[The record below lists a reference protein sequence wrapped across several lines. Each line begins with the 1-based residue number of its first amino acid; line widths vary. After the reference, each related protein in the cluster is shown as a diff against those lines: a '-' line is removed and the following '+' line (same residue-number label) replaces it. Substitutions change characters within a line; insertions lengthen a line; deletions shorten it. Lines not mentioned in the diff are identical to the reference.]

1 MKVPKLIKISTKA
14 KITLSLLS
22 TTPLLFTNPA
32 HALNISEF
40 FDDIIG
46 EVEGY
51 ASTFLEKA
59 EGEITAKW
67 EGIKEDAK
75 SAINSSV
82 GDMGMPNSI
91 KASEQLK
98 KEIGDKQTI
107 AQKATRAEELERAL
121 NRQSVEAIIGEE
133 GQKFTFDSIEDTEEV
148 ATKSK
153 ESAEKTNSLA
163 EAAQSARSSQDVL
176 KAISAQQA
184 ALSEQNS
191 QIAWLL
197 SKQRSDNLKNQ
208 MAQAQGNLMLGQIAE
223 NQAAEDRGKK
233 VQRNAN
239 TATIA
244 EMATML
250 QLDVSSKYK

>member
-1 MKVPKLIKISTKA
+1 MKIPKLPKISKKA
-14 KITLSLLS
+14 KISLCVLCG
-22 TTPLLFTNPA
+22 TPLLFTNPA
-32 HALNISEF
+32 HALNIEDF

-51 ASTFLEKA
+51 ATTFLKTA
-59 EGEITAKW
+59 EEEIAAKW
-67 EGIKEDAK
+67 KGIQADAK
-75 SAINSSV
+75 SAINNSV

-91 KASEQLK
+91 KASEEIK

-121 NRQSVEAIIGEE
+121 NRQSVQAIIGEE
-133 GQKFTFDSIEDTEEV
+133 GQKITKDSIEDTEEV

-153 ESAEKTNSLA
+153 ESAQKTDSLA
-163 EAAQSARSSQDVL
+163 QATQNAKSSQDVL

-223 NQAAEDRGKK
+223 NQAIEQRGKQ

-250 QLDVSSKYK
+250 QLDVSSKYE

>member
-1 MKVPKLIKISTKA
+1 MKIPKLPKISK
-14 KITLSLLS
+14 KIKVSLCLVCI
-22 TTPLLFTNPA
+22 TPLLFSNPA
-32 HALNISEF
+32 HALNISDF

-51 ASTFLEKA
+51 ANTFKSQIE
-59 EGEITAKW
+59 EEITAKW
-67 EGIKEDAK
+67 EGIKEDAQ
-75 SAINSSV
+75 SAIDNSV
-82 GDMGMPNSI
+82 GEMGMPNSI
-91 KASEQLK
+91 KASEQFK
-98 KEIGDKQTI
+98 EEIGDKQTI

-133 GQKFTFDSIEDTEEV
+133 GQKFTFDSIKDTEEV
-148 ATKSK
+148 AIKSK
-153 ESAEKTNSLA
+153 ESAEKTVSLA
-163 EAAQSARSSQDVL
+163 EKAQSARSSQDVL

-223 NQAAEDRGKK
+223 NQAAEARGKD
-233 VQRNAN
+233 VQRSAN

-250 QLDVSSKYK
+250 QLDVSSKYD

>member
-1 MKVPKLIKISTKA
+1 MRISKLTKISKSA
-14 KITLSLLS
+14 KITLCLIC
-22 TTPLLFTNPA
+22 TTPLLFTNSA
-32 HALNISEF
+32 HALNIREF
-40 FDDIIG
+40 FDDIRS

-59 EGEITAKW
+59 EGEITAQW

-82 GDMGMPNSI
+82 GDMGFPNSI
-91 KASEQLK
+91 KASEELK
-98 KEIGDKQTI
+98 EEIGDKQTLV
-107 AQKATRAEELERAL
+107 QKAIRAEELERAL
-121 NRQSVEAIIGEE
+121 NRQSIEAVIGEE
-133 GQKFTFDSIEDTEEV
+133 GQTLTKNSIEDTQEV
-148 ATKSK
+148 AIKSF
-153 ESAEKTNSLA
+153 ESAQKTDSLA
-163 EAAQSARSSQDVL
+163 QTAQGARSSQDVL
-176 KAISAQQA
+176 KSISAQQA

-191 QIAWLL
+191 QITWLL

-208 MAQAQGNLMLGQIAE
+208 LTQAQGNLMLGQIAE
-223 NQAAEDRGKK
+223 NQASVARGKQ

-250 QLDVSSKYK
+250 QLDVSSKYE

>member
-1 MKVPKLIKISTKA
+1 MCSIC
-14 KITLSLLS
+14 
-22 TTPLLFTNPA
+22 TTPLLFTNSA
-32 HALNISEF
+32 YALNIREF

-51 ASTFLEKA
+51 ANTFFNQA
-59 EGEITAKW
+59 EEEINASW

-82 GDMGMPNSI
+82 GDMNLPNSI
-91 KASEQLK
+91 KAVEELK
-98 KEIGDKQTI
+98 DKIGDKQTI
-107 AQKATRAEELERAL
+107 AQKAIRAEELERAL
-121 NRQSVEAIIGEE
+121 NRQSIEALIGEE
-133 GQKFTFDSIEDTEEV
+133 GQTLTKNSIEDTQEV
-148 ATKSK
+148 AKKSF
-153 ESAEKTNSLA
+153 ESAQKTGSLA
-163 EAAQSARSSQDVL
+163 QTAKDARSSQDVL
-176 KAISAQQA
+176 KSISAQQA

-191 QIAWLL
+191 QITWLL

-208 MAQAQGNLMLGQIAE
+208 LTQAQGNLMLGQIAE
-223 NQAAEDRGKK
+223 NQASVARGKQ

-250 QLDVSSKYK
+250 QLDVSSKYD

>member
-1 MKVPKLIKISTKA
+1 MKIPNLPKISKKA
-14 KITLSLLS
+14 KITLCLLS
-22 TTPLLFTNPA
+22 TTPLLFSNPA
-32 HALNISEF
+32 HALNISDF

-51 ASTFLEKA
+51 ANTFKSQIE
-59 EGEITAKW
+59 EEIAAKW

-75 SAINSSV
+75 SAVDSSI

-91 KASEQLK
+91 KASEELK
-98 KEIGDKQTI
+98 EEIGDKQTI

-121 NRQSVEAIIGEE
+121 NRQSVEAVIGEE
-133 GQKFTFDSIEDTEEV
+133 GQKITSDSIKDTEEV

-153 ESAEKTNSLA
+153 ESAQKADSLA
-163 EAAQSARSSQDVL
+163 VSAQSARSSQDVL
-176 KAISAQQA
+176 KAISSQQA

-223 NQAAEDRGKK
+223 NQAAKARGKDL
-233 VQRNAN
+233 QRNAN

-250 QLDVSSKYK
+250 QLDVSSKYE

>member
-1 MKVPKLIKISTKA
+1 MKIPKLPKISKKA
-14 KITLSLLS
+14 RISLCLVC
-22 TTPLLFTNPA
+22 TTPLLFSNPA
-32 HALNISEF
+32 QALNIEDF
-40 FDDIIG
+40 FEDIVG

-51 ASTFLEKA
+51 ANTFRSQIE
-59 EGEITAKW
+59 EEITAKW

-75 SAINSSV
+75 SAINNSV

-91 KASEQLK
+91 EASEQLK

-121 NRQSVEAIIGEE
+121 NRQSVEAVIGEE
-133 GQKFTFDSIEDTEEV
+133 GQKIAKDSIEDTEEV

-153 ESAEKTNSLA
+153 ESAQKTDLLA
-163 EAAQSARSSQDVL
+163 QEAQNARSSQDVL

-184 ALSEQNS
+184 SLSEQNS

-223 NQAAEDRGKK
+223 NQAAEERGKR

-250 QLDVSSKYK
+250 QLDVSSKYE